1 ETRQGLF
8 DVPTFITSITD
19 NKKLR
24 GKTAFCI
31 KIYVKL
37 MDVGYRHIAIK
48 LRNVNTPKTRKFTFY
63 CIGKFFDKITS
74 KTSRYLIVPKIIGF
88 GILIYNDSKG
98 LCVYEVLQN
107 VISNFLT
114 HCFS

>member
-1 ETRQGLF
+1 F

-37 MDVGYRHIAIK
+37 MDVWCYPIAIK
-48 LRNVNTPKTRKFTFY
+48 LTNKNTPKIKKT
-63 CIGKFFDKITS
+63 IFFLS
-74 KTSRYLIVPKIIGF
+74 KV
-88 GILIYNDSKG
+88 
-98 LCVYEVLQN
+98 
-107 VISNFLT
+107 
-114 HCFS
+114 

>member
-31 KIYVKL
+31 RIYVKL
-37 MDVGYRHIAIK
+37 MDVWCYPIAIK
-48 LRNVNTPKTRKFTFY
+48 LKFFSTPKTKF
-63 CIGKFFDKITS
+63 CAN
-74 KTSRYLIVPKIIGF
+74 L
-88 GILIYNDSKG
+88 
-98 LCVYEVLQN
+98 
-107 VISNFLT
+107 
-114 HCFS
+114 